1 MASDG
6 PGLITARE
14 GRNAQ
19 RLLDALLASRG
30 FETRIEDDDALGLK
44 AARCVVVAG
53 RRPGERAESSGA

>member
-1 MASDG
+1 MTRAGSLTRLRWLGTQGVASDG

-30 FETRIEDDDALGLK
+30 EWRDVDYA
-44 AARCVVVAG
+44 
-53 RRPGERAESSGA
+53 